1 LLHVRRQAADAHR
14 HDHLMVTVDG
24 WLAVV
29 ALQIGAAGLHEMVVG
44 IGEVAGSVRSQ

>member
-1 LLHVRRQAADAHR
+1 
-14 HDHLMVTVDG
+14 MVTVDG

-44 IGEVAGSVRSQ
+44 IGEVAGPLEVSRVLEQCGQGGEA